1 MKRITIILALLMVL
15 LSCKSKETQNKI
27 TKNQEI
33 SSNENKNELNI
44 KGEIDKPI
52 SITKEEFKKYIMNY
66 EKNRDKWVYE
76 GNLPCIV
83 DFYADWCP
91 PCKISS
97 PILDE
102 LAKEYKGKI
111 IIYKVNVDK
120 EVELASLFGIRSIP
134 SFLFCPLN
142 DNPSM
147 FSGIGRNIE
156 ETKNIFINHIENLLL
171 KN

>member
-1 MKRITIILALLMVL
+1 MKRITIILAFLMVL
-15 LSCKSKETQNKI
+15 LSCKSKEPQNTTI
-27 TKNQEI
+27 NNTET
-33 SSNENKNELNI
+33 SVNENKNELNI

-76 GNLPCIV
+76 ENLPCIV

-156 ETKNIFINHIENLLL
+156 ETKSIFINHIENLLL

>member
-15 LSCKSKETQNKI
+15 LSCKSKEPQN
-27 TKNQEI
+27 TTTNNQEI
-33 SSNENKNELNI
+33 SLNENKNELNI

-156 ETKNIFINHIENLLL
+156 ETKSIFINHIENLLL

>member
-1 MKRITIILALLMVL
+1 MKRITIILAFLMVL
-15 LSCKSKETQNKI
+15 LSCKSKEPQNTTI
-27 TKNQEI
+27 NNTET
-33 SSNENKNELNI
+33 SVNENKNELNI

-134 SFLFCPLN
+134 SFLFCPLY

-156 ETKNIFINHIENLLL
+156 ETKSIFINHIENLLL